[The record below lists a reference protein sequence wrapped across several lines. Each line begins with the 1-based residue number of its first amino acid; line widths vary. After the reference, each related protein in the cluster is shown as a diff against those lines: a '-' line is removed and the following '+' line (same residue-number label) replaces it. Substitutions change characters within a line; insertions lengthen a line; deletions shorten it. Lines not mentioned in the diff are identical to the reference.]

1 MSASVAF
8 YAPMKPPDHP
18 VASGDRRM
26 ARSLMSALARAGFE
40 PELVARLRSYDR
52 TGDAGRQHRLATLGA
67 YKAERLLRR
76 YASGA
81 MQRPSAWLTYHA
93 YHKSPDWLGP
103 VVAPELGIP
112 YLIAE
117 ASFAARQAAGPW
129 AFGHRAAAHAIR
141 TADIVL
147 AMTAV
152 DAEGLETLVRPPA
165 ELCRLPPFLD
175 PAPFRAARAERA
187 VHRARLAARFGL
199 DPALPWLL
207 AVAMMRDDAKLLSYK
222 LLAEALGEG
231 QGGWQIIIAG
241 DGPARAEV
249 EAAFAPLGPRAY
261 LIGRLEESELPG
273 IYASCDLY
281 VWPAVREAYG
291 LAMLE
296 AQASGLPVVA
306 GAEGGV
312 AEVLQDGVTGV
323 LILRRDRRL
332 FAAAVAHL
340 LHAPAHRDRMAEAAA
355 AFVARERSL
364 DRAASLLGDAITRA
378 QAINAMRRWRASG

>member
-1 MSASVAF
+1 MSAPVAF

-18 VASGDRRM
+18 IASGDRRM
-26 ARSLMSALARAGFE
+26 ARSLMAALHRAGFE
-40 PELVARLRSYDR
+40 PELAARLRSYDGK
-52 TGDAGRQHRLATLGA
+52 GDQGRQHRLANLGA

-76 YASGA
+76 YASGS
-81 MQRPSAWLTYHA
+81 MQLPSAWLTYHV

-103 VVAPELGIP
+103 AVAPELGIP

-141 TADIVL
+141 TADVVL

-152 DAEGLETLVRPPA
+152 DAEGLEALVRAPA

-175 PAPFRAARAERA
+175 PMPFQAARAERA
-187 VHRARLAARFGL
+187 AHRARLAVRFGL

-207 AVAMMRDDAKLLSYK
+207 AVAMMRDDAKLLSYR
-222 LLAEALGEG
+222 LLAEALGEV
-231 QGGWQIIIAG
+231 QGGWQLVIAG
-241 DGPARAEV
+241 DGPAGAEV
-249 EAAFAPLGPRAY
+249 RSAFATLGPRAH
-261 LIGRLEESELPG
+261 LIGRVEENELPG
-273 IYASCDLY
+273 IYAGCDLY

-332 FAAAVAHL
+332 FAAAVTHL
-340 LHAPAHRDRMAEAAA
+340 LHAPAHRARMAEAAA

-364 DRAASLLGDAITRA
+364 DRAASLLSDAIARA
-378 QAINAMRRWRASG
+378 QAINARRRWRASG

>member
-1 MSASVAF
+1 MSAPVAF

-26 ARSLMSALARAGFE
+26 ARSLMAALARAGFDA
-40 PELVARLRSYDR
+40 ELVARLRSYDR
-52 TGDAGRQHRLATLGA
+52 TGDPGRQHRLATLGA

-76 YASGA
+76 YAGA
-81 MQRPSAWLTYHA
+81 PATRPVAWLTYHV

-103 VVAPELGIP
+103 VVAPVRGIP

-117 ASFAARQAAGPW
+117 ASFAPRQAAGPW

-141 TADIVL
+141 TADVVL

-152 DAEGLETLVRPPA
+152 DAEGLEPLIAPPA
-165 ELCRLPPFLD
+165 ELRRLPPFLD
-175 PAPFRAARAERA
+175 PAPFEAARADRA
-187 VHRARLAARFGL
+187 GHRARLAARFGL

-207 AVAMMRDDAKLLSYK
+207 AVAMMREDAKLLSYR
-222 LLAEALGEG
+222 LLAHALRELE
-231 QGGWQIIIAG
+231 GGWQLVIAG

-249 EAAFAPLGPRAY
+249 EAAFAPLGPRVQ
-261 LIGRLEESELPG
+261 LTGRLEENELPG
-273 IYASCDLY
+273 LYGGCDLY

-306 GAEGGV
+306 GEEGGV

-323 LILRRDRRL
+323 LIPRRDHRL
-332 FAAAVAHL
+332 FAAAVAQL
-340 LHAPAHRDRMAEAAA
+340 LDAPARRAHMADAAA

-364 DRAASLLGDAITRA
+364 DRAGSILSDAIHA
-378 QAINAMRRWRASG
+378 AHAINASRRWRSSG